1 MAFSELVM
9 SLLSLMENAFHSTLQ
24 IIDITVESNID
35 MMPIVIGMIIL
46 AVFLNIGF
54 WRTLL
59 VLAVCYYVYLKYY
72 SLYF

>member
-1 MAFSELVM
+1 M